1 MLEVRRLRLL
11 AEFARRGSIAAT
23 AAALGYTPS
32 AVSQQLAA
40 LEREARVALLDRT
53 ARSAELT
60 DAGRRLA
67 ERAEEI
73 LTLVEAAEA
82 ELSAN
87 ADAPMG
93 RVVVTAFPTAA
104 VAFAPALAGS
114 LADHPELTFVLRQ
127 TRPGDGIRQVRSGEV
142 DIALVDDWTGKLA
155 VHAPATLKFFHLC
168 RDPLVLVVPARHPM
182 ADPAKPVDLQELREE
197 AWMAAPTGEPSRQ
210 AVDRLLDTVGGR
222 RPIPWEF
229 EGLHTILSLVA
240 RGIGIAAIPALALA
254 AGDREVA
261 VRRIPDC
268 DLTRDVYAVTRAASV
283 RRPSVA
289 VTLRAIYAAARN
301 VPPVLPDEPDE
312 ELGSALPDS
321 TAPDSTAPD
330 STAPDSTRP
339 D

>member
-1 MLEVRRLRLL
+1 MLELRRLRLL

-23 AAALGYTPS
+23 AAACGYTPS

-67 ERAEEI
+67 QRAEEI

-82 ELSAN
+82 ELSAQ

-93 RVVVTAFPTAA
+93 RVVITAFPTAA

-114 LADHPELTFVLRQ
+114 LGDHPELTFVLRQ
-127 TRPGDGIRQVRSGEV
+127 TRPSDGIRQVRGGEV

-155 VHAPATLKFFHLC
+155 AQAPAALKFFHLR
-168 RDPLVLVVPARHPM
+168 RDPLVLAVPSSHPM
-182 ADPAKPVDLQELREE
+182 ADSRKPVDLQVLKEE
-197 AWMAAPTGEPSRQ
+197 PWLAAPTGEPSRQ
-210 AVDRLLDTVGGR
+210 AVDQLLDSVGGR
-222 RPIPWEF
+222 RPVPWEF

-254 AGDREVA
+254 AGDQGVA
-261 VRRIPDC
+261 VRRIPGC
-268 DLTRDVYAVTRAASV
+268 SLAREVYAVTRAASV

-289 VTLRAIYAAARN
+289 VTLRAIYAAAQDVR
-301 VPPVLPDEPDE
+301 PLPLDEPDE
-312 ELGSALPDS
+312 FGALDEFGELGDEPV
-321 TAPDSTAPD
+321 
-330 STAPDSTRP
+330 RG
-339 D
+339 

>member
-1 MLEVRRLRLL
+1 
-11 AEFARRGSIAAT
+11 
-23 AAALGYTPS
+23 ALGYTPS

-93 RVVVTAFPTAA
+93 RVVVTAFPSAA

-114 LADHPELTFVLRQ
+114 LSDHPELTFVLRQ
-127 TRPGDGIRQVRSGEV
+127 TRPGDGIRQVQSGEV
-142 DIALVDDWTGKLA
+142 DIALVDDWSGKLSA
-155 VHAPATLKFFHLC
+155 HAPAALKFFHLR
-168 RDPLVLVVPARHPM
+168 RDPLVLVVPPGHPM

-197 AWMAAPTGEPSRQ
+197 PWMAAPAGEPSRQ
-210 AVDRLLDTVGGR
+210 VVDRLLDTVGGR
-222 RPIPWEF
+222 RPVPWEF

-254 AGDREVA
+254 AGEQRVA

-268 DLTRDVYAVTRAASV
+268 DLAREVYAVTRAASV

-289 VTLRAIYAAARN
+289 VTLRAIYEAAQN
-301 VPPVLPDEPDE
+301 VPEVLPDESDGGPGPASPPDE
-312 ELGSALPDS
+312 P
-321 TAPDSTAPD
+321 
-330 STAPDSTRP
+330 RP
-339 D
+339 HADR